1 MDTCTYMASEQELQ
15 GATKAMV
22 EVTYLSCKKGSILI
36 GGIRYNKS
44 IRKPP
49 IIKPKRVYKKRD
61 RNEYQK
67 TYRKA
72 RLVELKKLRKIVK
85 ENKWQVPTP
94 DMLSANENAP
104 PTI

>member
-1 MDTCTYMASEQELQ
+1 MDTHMYMAKPEELE
-15 GATKAMV
+15 GATKATV
-22 EVTYLSCKKGSILI
+22 EVTYLSGKGSILI

-49 IIKPKRVYKKRD
+49 VVKPKRVYKKRD

-72 RLVELKKLRKIVK
+72 RLVEFKKLRKIV
-85 ENKWQVPTP
+85 EDNKWQVPTP
-94 DMLSANENAP
+94 DMLSTNENAP

>member
-1 MDTCTYMASEQELQ
+1 MDTYTYMAKPEELE
-15 GATKAMV
+15 GSTKENV
-22 EVTYLSCKKGSILI
+22 EVTYLSGRKGSILI

-49 IIKPKRVYKKRD
+49 VVKPKRVYKKRD

-72 RLVELKKLRKIVK
+72 RLVELKKLRKIVSD
-85 ENKWQVPTP
+85 NKWQAPTP
-94 DMLSANENAP
+94 GTLSANENAP
-104 PTI
+104 KL